1 METPLLLLATS
12 LVAGFIGAM
21 MGVGGGIVV
30 VPVLVGLL
38 HVPVRLAIGASM
50 VGVVATS
57 SAAAAVFVRD
67 RLSNLRLGIL
77 ASLFSVV
84 GALAGVL
91 VGKVSGGR
99 VVTGVFAGVLVVAAL
114 AMLRRHRDRAV
125 PPGSGGFL
133 ERSLSLTGR
142 YEDRATGETV
152 RYGVRHVHLGL
163 LSMLGAGL
171 VSGLLGIGGGIFQVP
186 VMDAVMGMPIKAAT
200 ATSNFMMGITAAAG
214 ATAYFAM
221 GEVHPLVAGP
231 VTIGVFFGSLLGA
244 RVMPRVRDARL
255 RHAFIVLL
263 MVLAAT
269 MAWRAVRGD
278 GVGGRAI

>member
-1 METPLLLLATS
+1 METPLLLFATS
-12 LVAGFIGAM
+12 LFAGFIGAM

-30 VPVLVGLL
+30 VPVLVSVL
-38 HVPVRLAIGASM
+38 HVPVRLAVGASM

-57 SAAAAVFVRD
+57 SAAAAVYVRD

-77 ASLFSVV
+77 ASSLSVL

-99 VVTGVFAGVLVVAAL
+99 VVTGVFAVVLVVAGL

-125 PPGSGGFL
+125 PPGTGGFL

-171 VSGLLGIGGGIFQVP
+171 VSGLLGVGGGIFQVP

-244 RVMPRVRDARL
+244 RVMPRVRDSRL
-255 RHAFIVLL
+255 RHAFVAMLFL
-263 MVLAAT
+263 LAAVMGYQAAT
-269 MAWRAVRGD
+269 GVRE
-278 GVGGRAI
+278 

>member
-12 LVAGFIGAM
+12 LAAGFIGAM

-30 VPVLVGLL
+30 VPVLVSVL
-38 HVPVRLAIGASM
+38 HVPLRLAIGASM

-57 SAAAAVFVRD
+57 SAAAAVYVRD

-77 ASLFSVV
+77 ASLVSVV

-91 VGKVSGGR
+91 VGRVSGGR
-99 VVTGVFAGVLVVAAL
+99 VVTGVFAAVLVLAAL

-125 PPGSGGFL
+125 SPGSGGFL
-133 ERSLSLTGR
+133 ERSLSLAGR

-163 LSMLGAGL
+163 LAMLGAGL

-200 ATSNFMMGITAAAG
+200 ATSNFILGITAAAG

-221 GEVHPLVAGP
+221 GEVHPLVAGS

-244 RVMPRVRDARL
+244 RVMLRVRDSRL
-255 RHAFIVLL
+255 RNAFVVLL
-263 MVLAAT
+263 LVLAAT
-269 MAWRAVRGD
+269 MAVRAATGEGGD
-278 GVGGRAI
+278 G